1 MRQRTVRQQTT
12 MAKHGT
18 LPEFMYQRACV
29 TLDNPV
35 TITSV
40 HNACSKATKP
50 VDDQTAEDNTEDEEL
65 VDEFDSSSDEEIE
78 ETTDESVP
86 VLQRTPQGEIGSA
99 ANFLPGARSRFGS
112 VI

>member
-18 LPEFMYQRACV
+18 LPEFMYQRTCV
-29 TLDNPV
+29 ALGNPV
-35 TITSV
+35 TITSAP
-40 HNACSKATKP
+40 NACSKATKT
-50 VDDQTAEDNTEDEEL
+50 VDDQTAEDNTADEKL

-78 ETTDESVP
+78 ETTIESVP
-86 VLQRTPQGEIGSA
+86 VLQRTLQGEIGSA
-99 ANFLPGARSRFGS
+99 ANFLPGARTQFGS